1 MSQNHDYT
9 DAGFSPFMTR
19 SIDETGASNL
29 DGESQVSQL
38 GSREMNYDQ
47 SPTTGNLGSVIQ
59 IGNIKID
66 GVTGR
71 ISIYDDNGNEV
82 TRIGA
87 L

>member
-19 SIDETGASNL
+19 SIDETGAADL
-29 DGESQVSQL
+29 DGEAQVAQMN
-38 GSREMNYDQ
+38 SREINYDQ
-47 SPTTGNLGSVIQ
+47 SPVTGSLGSVIQ